1 MGNKR
6 KRDKLT
12 EEETYQSKKC
22 NTRSPSTD
30 RESKENYSVDV
41 NRKIIRHHPDCE
53 NLHIFHVNL
62 ISEFASKPV
71 YSGPVPCLTP
81 VRQTRTEP
89 SKTLPYSKR
98 LMRVWAQETYFD
110 LGEIDAYRDD
120 TFCYKL
126 SIEEVHLPSR
136 CLQHQT
142 QMNEVLRLALVKWI
156 TDVHHRLYLCQETL
170 FKTVNIIDRFFS
182 LVDVHTESLQ
192 MLALASL
199 LIASKYEEVIPPDID
214 ELLEEIN
221 VKKNYRILLKKFE
234 RFILKAISFN
244 LSHPTSLYFLEYYA
258 DVCIRNA
265 DLSCIE
271 ALKNSLATCRLVL
284 ELSLQDYQLSQIKP
298 SLLSICLWLQ
308 NISNSKE
315 ISGFFVPNEYYSSSA
330 FNDCFNKVSWLIS
343 NLRRRYPDLDTISKW
358 YKS

>member
-12 EEETYQSKKC
+12 EEETCQSKRC
-22 NTRSPSTD
+22 NTRSPSTV
-30 RESKENYSVDV
+30 RESKENSVDV
-41 NRKIIRHHPDCE
+41 NRKIIRHYPDYK
-53 NLHIFHVNL
+53 NVHIFHANL

-71 YSGPVPCLTP
+71 YSEPEPCATP
-81 VRQTRTEP
+81 VRQTQTEP
-89 SKTLPYSKR
+89 SKTLRCSKR
-98 LMRVWAQETYFD
+98 LMRLCSQETYFD
-110 LGEIDAYRDD
+110 LGEIDTYRDD

-126 SIEEVHLPSR
+126 SIEEVHLPIR

-199 LIASKYEEVIPPDID
+199 LIASKYEEVIPPGID

-308 NISNSKE
+308 SISNSKE
-315 ISGFFVPNEYYSSSA
+315 VSGFILPNEHYSSSA
-330 FNDCFNKVSWLIS
+330 FNDCFNKVRWLVS
-343 NLRRRYPDLDTISKW
+343 SLRRRYPDLDTISKW